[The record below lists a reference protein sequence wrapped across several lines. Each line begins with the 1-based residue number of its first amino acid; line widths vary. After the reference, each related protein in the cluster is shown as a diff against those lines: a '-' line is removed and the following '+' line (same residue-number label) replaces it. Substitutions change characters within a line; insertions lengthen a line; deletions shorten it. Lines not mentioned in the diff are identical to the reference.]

1 MVIDPSAI
9 VAVLLGEPEAAA
21 LVKAMGQD
29 SKLLISAFSVLEAG
43 VVLERKKGE
52 TGRRDLDRFLHN
64 ADITVVD
71 FNEPQLELA
80 REVWRKFGK
89 GRHPARLNL
98 GDCCSYALAKFTGE
112 PLLFKGE
119 DFSQTDLTRV
129 SYGM

>member
-52 TGRRDLDRFLHN
+52 IGRRDLDRFLHN
-64 ADITVVD
+64 ANITVVA

-112 PLLFKGE
+112 PLLFKGK